1 MNLFPKWMLALA
13 GVNLIP
19 VLLSPF
25 YMFGGLRPFG
35 TSDST
40 FVRFLLYMLTNAVWF
55 VPSILFFVSLD
66 LFRRGYEK
74 AGVAVAL
81 VGVALTATCVALL
94 FQA

>member
-25 YMFGGLRPFG
+25 YMFGGLQPFG

-40 FVRFLLYMLTNAVWF
+40 FVRFLLYML
-55 VPSILFFVSLD
+55 SSC
-66 LFRRGYEK
+66 RRG
-74 AGVAVAL
+74 AHCHLCGFAL
-81 VGVALTATCVALL
+81 SGMKCGNL
-94 FQA
+94 